1 MVKKIIMQ
9 TYLWVLLLMLYAP
22 IAIIVIYSFTDAK
35 VLGNWTGF
43 SLDLYKSLLNTGA
56 HHSLMNAFV
65 NTVLIALIAA
75 TASTLLGSIAAIGIY
90 NLKAR
95 SRKPS
100 VL

>member
-43 SLDLYKSLLNTGA
+43 RLTSINRC
-56 HHSLMNAFV
+56 
-65 NTVLIALIAA
+65 
-75 TASTLLGSIAAIGIY
+75 STREPIIL
-90 NLKAR
+90 
-95 SRKPS
+95 
-100 VL
+100 

>member
-1 MVKKIIMQ
+1 MQ

-65 NTVLIALIAA
+65 NTVLIALFAA
-75 TASTLLGSIAAIGIY
+75 MIVKLDFPLKQILG
-90 NLKAR
+90 KV
-95 SRKPS
+95 RK
-100 VL
+100 